1 MASRALVLGGGG
13 IVGVAWETGLVK
25 GLRDGGVDPAAA
37 ELIVGTSAGS
47 ITGAQVRAGLSLD
60 ALYAAQQEPDT
71 GELRALMAGIDT
83 QALVALFGKWATTAE
98 MTPVIA
104 AEIGQLALAAT
115 TVGEEEWLSGIGSV
129 LQVSGWSAG
138 RLVATAV
145 DAETGAL
152 AAWSNDSDVPLLSA
166 IASSCAVPGL
176 FPPVSINGRRFIDG
190 GVRSGTNAD
199 LARGHDTVVIVAPI
213 GASPEGIGAIAR
225 RQLDAEIAALR
236 DAGATVEVILPDAE
250 ALAAFGP
257 DLMNPERRSVA
268 AEAGLRQGAAAA
280 VVLRER
286 WAAVGV

>member
-98 MTPVIA
+98 MTPAIA

-152 AAWSNDSDVPLLSA
+152 AAWSNDSGVPLLSA

-257 DLMNPERRSVA
+257 DLMNPERRSLA